1 MGDKPPGWEPEDPLL
16 VRLHD
21 ARLEK
26 GAPLTADDRARL
38 AAGETITFDP
48 VQRRQEALADL
59 VVSTLCRSPLDAPDV
74 RVPVV
79 VRLPEGVD
87 ADRAMEWIRGC
98 ERLGLLEPHPAGYLF
113 LPPGVL
119 DGC

>member
-1 MGDKPPGWEPEDPLL
+1 MMANKPPNWEPEDPLL

-38 AAGETITFDP
+38 TAGETITFDP
-48 VQRRQEALADL
+48 VHRQQEKLGDL
-59 VVSTLCRSPLDAPDV
+59 VMLALRRSPLADPDARIPLVLTVPD
-74 RVPVV
+74 
-79 VRLPEGVD
+79 GVS

-98 ERLGLLEPHPAGYLF
+98 EQLGLLEPSPAGYLL

-119 DGC
+119 